1 MATLEGHVKANPFQQ
16 TSLDG
21 ITDPKEFYA
30 TYHKGIRESLQAG
43 GLVPPTE
50 GITKS
55 VTDAQDTGSF
65 FKDLT
70 NKITG
75 YAGVKAFN
83 TKGDN
88 YEENRFK
95 FIAAEEGYRSSV
107 YKDSVGRRTI
117 GYGFNLDDGGNKR
130 MAKAALGIDDATYT
144 AMLDGTRAVTQREAR
159 TLFEA
164 AVSSAESV
172 VSSKVGKLPMNA
184 HQRLALVSMAY
195 NHPSLIGPKLTKALQ
210 GGDAQGVL
218 SEIRTNSNRF
228 NIKGIQSRR
237 EREARMF
244 AGYGDEK
251 AIDLAD
257 MFGIKSAQAA
267 TPGIGGDTPGV
278 LEGWAKH
285 YSENPAETLTAINDN
300 TNTLSQDGQAIKR
313 ADGSVLQAR
322 DGVLGSHVKMLV
334 NDLFANTVKKIAGG
348 HDILDWNNT
357 TYDASFFRKQELE
370 AMLTVVGR
378 SYIRSGGKNSG
389 AVTYTDPKGKKNDYT
404 QGTADV
410 AWKSDN
416 LNVSGSDSEN
426 VVKTTLGQFNWHL
439 NKQGEL
445 IVEDKYNF
453 NDAQKYREMY
463 PEASDRAMHM
473 ASLIKQASTGG
484 ETGWYGVV
492 RRFAA
497 LYGSAEGEGANFK
510 INLGK
515 VDMKRLAVSAK
526 TKDRQMLATAQN
538 QTRS

>member
-16 TSLDG
+16 SSLDG

-43 GLVPPTE
+43 GLVPPTG

-70 NKITG
+70 NKITS

-83 TKGDN
+83 TKGDS

-95 FIAAEEGYRSSV
+95 FIAAEEGYRTNV

-117 GYGFNLDDGGNKR
+117 GYGFNLDDPGNKR
-130 MAKAALGIDDATYT
+130 MAKAALGIDDATYE
-144 AMLDGTRAVTQREAR
+144 AMLNGTRAVTQRESR

-164 AVSSAESV
+164 AASSAESV
-172 VSSKVGKLPMNA
+172 VSSKFGNLPMNA
-184 HQRLALVSMAY
+184 HQRIALVSMAY
-195 NHPSLIGPKLTKALQ
+195 NHPSLIGPKLTKAMQ
-210 GGDAQGVL
+210 SGDATGVL
-218 SEIRTNSNRF
+218 NEIRTNSNRF

-251 AIDLAD
+251 AIDLAG

-300 TNTLSQDGQAIKR
+300 TNTLSQDGQVIKR

-357 TYDASFFRKQELE
+357 TYDSSFFRKQELE
-370 AMLTVVGR
+370 AMLNVVGR
-378 SYIRSGGKNSG
+378 SYIRGGGKNSG
-389 AVTYTDPKGKKNDYT
+389 AVTYTDPKGKKNDYAK
-404 QGTADV
+404 GTADV
-410 AWKSDN
+410 AWKSDS
-416 LNVSGSDSEN
+416 LNVSGDDAEN

-526 TKDRQMLATAQN
+526 TKDRQMLATTQN